1 MSEGNGSSGTD
12 FVLLGFTDRHELQV
26 LCFVLFLAIYCFTVV
41 GNLGMIVL
49 IRIDP
54 RLHTPMYFFL
64 KHLSFLDLC
73 YSTTIVPKTLVNFLA
88 DSKLISFAECTIQL
102 FFFAACAT
110 TECYLLAA
118 MAYDRYVAVC
128 NPLLYT
134 VVMSQKLCI
143 GLVAGAYVAGV
154 ISSATHTISIFRLPF
169 CHSHR
174 LNHFFCDGPPL
185 LTLACSDTHFNEML
199 LFAVVGFNII
209 ITTVAILASYL
220 SVLNTVL
227 RIRTTEGRPKAFST
241 CASHLA
247 SVTLFYGSS
256 LFMYSRPSSSYS
268 LDQDKVVAV
277 MYSVTIPML
286 NPLIYSMR
294 NKEVKDALRK
304 ARDEGYKTP
313 VLSLLRRSVAFFLD
327 GSRCT

>member
-12 FVLLGFTDRHELQV
+12 FILLGFTDQHELQV
-26 LCFVLFLAIYCFTVV
+26 LCFVLFFAIYIFTVA

-49 IRIDP
+49 IRMDH

-64 KHLSFLDLC
+64 SHLSFLDVC
-73 YSTTIVPKTLVNFLA
+73 YSTTIVPKTLMNSLA
-88 DSKLISFAECTIQL
+88 DSKSISFSRCTIQL

-128 NPLLYT
+128 NPLLPNTVYA
-134 VVMSQKLCI
+134 VVMSHKLCT
-143 GLVAGAYVAGV
+143 GLVAGVYAAGV

-169 CHSHR
+169 CRSR
-174 LNHFFCDGPPL
+174 KINHFFCDGPPL

-209 ITTVAILASYL
+209 VTTLIILASYL
-220 SVLNTVL
+220 SVLTTIL
-227 RIRTTEGRPKAFST
+227 RIQTTGGRHKAFST

-247 SVTLFYGSS
+247 SVTLYYGSS

-268 LDQDKVVAV
+268 LDQDKVVSV
-277 MYSVTIPML
+277 LYSVTIPML

-304 ARDEGYKTP
+304 VRGRF
-313 VLSLLRRSVAFFLD
+313 LSW
-327 GSRCT
+327 

>member
-1 MSEGNGSSGTD
+1 SRKRMAEGNGSSGTD
-12 FVLLGFTDRHELQV
+12 FVLLGFTEQRELQV
-26 LCFVLFLAIYCFTVV
+26 LCFILFLAIYCFTVV
-41 GNLGMIVL
+41 GNLSMIVL
-49 IRIDP
+49 IRMDP

-64 KHLSFLDLC
+64 TQLSLLDLC
-73 YSTTIVPKTLVNFLA
+73 YSTTIVPKTLANFIT
-88 DSKLISFAECTIQL
+88 DRKSISFAGCAIQL
-102 FFFAACAT
+102 FCFAACAT

-134 VVMSQKLCI
+134 ALMSQTICMR
-143 GLVAGAYVAGV
+143 LVAGAYIVGV
-154 ISSATHTISIFRLPF
+154 IGSATHTISIFRLPF
-169 CHSHR
+169 CRSHR

-199 LFAVVGFNII
+199 LFAVVGCNIL
-209 ITTVAILASYL
+209 ITTAIILASYS

-227 RIRTTEGRPKAFST
+227 KIRTVEGRHKAFST

-256 LFMYSRPSSSYS
+256 LFMYSRPSCSYS
-268 LDQDKVVAV
+268 PDQDKVVSV

-294 NKEVKDALRK
+294 NKEVKDAFRK
-304 ARDEGYKTP
+304 ARGRY
-313 VLSLLRRSVAFFLD
+313 LSWGVRQ
-327 GSRCT
+327 